1 MQYWIDMFNGNP
13 VLQTIFGVAGAGII
27 TFWVKDVPTRI
38 FDFIKRRI
46 VMIINFEQSSTIQ
59 TYIPIWLQDNY
70 PKKNWRSLFSTS
82 GGFSN
87 GEPILTSGLGNHL
100 IMYNGWFYHIRVTL
114 DAKETR
120 EVRRN
125 WDETRLEYTISTIDF
140 SNKRIQKLLETLKSE
155 CEKYNDIV
163 KKPAYFNGIN
173 EYDCLFLH
181 GIQKRSINSIFMDN
195 ISRDT
200 IMNKLD
206 WFIENKSWYEDRGI
220 NHKFGMVLHGPPGTG
235 KSSLIKA
242 LAYELQYDVIY
253 TTPKYLMSVLS
264 RNNSKRVIYAM
275 EDFDCSNIA
284 KDRNLSQKDKD
295 KSSDSMTCTT
305 RTMADESS
313 NISLSDVLNVLDG
326 GLTKPNS
333 IFILTTNH
341 IDKIDKA
348 LLRPGRMDISIE
360 MGYATLDILRQFL
373 ECFFPNTTHDLSGY
387 EIRENLT
394 MSKLQ
399 GLYMETQSLDKI
411 LEYAVIDIIE
421 QKSIAI

>member
-1 MQYWIDMFNGNP
+1 MQHWIDMFNNNP

-27 TFWVKDVPTRI
+27 TFWVKDVPTRL
-38 FDFIKRRI
+38 FDFIKRRV

-70 PKKNWRSLFSTS
+70 PEKNWRSLFSTS

-114 DAKETR
+114 DTKESR
-120 EVRRN
+120 EIRRT

-140 SNKRIQKLLETLKSE
+140 SNKRIQGLLETLNSE
-155 CEKYNDIV
+155 CRKYNDVV

-181 GIQKRSINSIFMDN
+181 EIQKRSINSVFMDT
-195 ISRDT
+195 ISRDN

-206 WFIENKSWYEDRGI
+206 WFIKNKSWYEDRGI

-253 TTPKYLMSVLS
+253 TTPKYLMSTLS

-284 KDRNLSQKDKD
+284 KDRNLPQEDKD
-295 KSSDSMTCTT
+295 TLPSIS
-305 RTMADESS
+305 DESS
-313 NISLSDVLNVLDG
+313 NISLSDVLNVIDG

-360 MGYATLDILRQFL
+360 MGYVTISILKQFL
-373 ECFFPNTTHDLSGY
+373 ECFFPDTTHDLEGY
-387 EIRENLT
+387 EIRDNLT

-411 LEYAVIDIIE
+411 LEYAVGDTIK